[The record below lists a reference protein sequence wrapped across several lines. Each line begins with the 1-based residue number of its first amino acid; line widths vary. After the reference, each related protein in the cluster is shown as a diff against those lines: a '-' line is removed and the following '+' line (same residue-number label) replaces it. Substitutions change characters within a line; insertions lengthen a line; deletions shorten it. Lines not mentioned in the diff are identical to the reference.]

1 LKTTTDNRADDTADD
16 RLWTKIK
23 LRIIKNDY
31 TIYEACPIYG
41 LVFLGAQ
48 NTLKLTEQGVV
59 LETTPP
65 TPKNRV

>member
-1 LKTTTDNRADDTADD
+1 MNPL
-16 RLWTKIK
+16 LH
-23 LRIIKNDY
+23 Y

-65 TPKNRV
+65 PCPKIGCSP